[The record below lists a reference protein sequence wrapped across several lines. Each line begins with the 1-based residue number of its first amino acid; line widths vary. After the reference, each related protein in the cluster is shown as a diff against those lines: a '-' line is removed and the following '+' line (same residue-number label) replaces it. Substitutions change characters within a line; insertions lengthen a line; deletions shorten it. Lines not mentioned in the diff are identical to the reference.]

1 MAVNGNGVGAATT
14 WTCAELQRAYDQA
27 SAIQRAVIN
36 SRLGGKTC
44 EHWQA
49 GYNDLTAAQ
58 KRQVDELVQKAN
70 AAGSPGGGTP
80 KKPGN
85 GIADTALEYAG
96 TWFRADVLVPV
107 GVGAVFLWLVLR

>member
-1 MAVNGNGVGAATT
+1 MA
-14 WTCAELQRAYDQA
+14 WTCEELQRAYDQA
-27 SAIQRAVIN
+27 SALQKQLI
-36 SRLGGKTC
+36 GGSTC

-49 GYNDLTAAQ
+49 GYKDLSGWQ
-58 KRQVDELVQKAN
+58 KRKVDDLVRQAN

-85 GIADTALEYAG
+85 GITYTALEYAG

-107 GVGAVFLWLVLR
+107 GVGVVFLWLVLR